1 MLFHDH
7 RAKTERVNY
16 NNNNNNNKKIAKL
29 LVYLSDDFLMKPV
42 KPTYDMYRSNIK
54 TV

>member
-1 MLFHDH
+1 MIIVQKL
-7 RAKTERVNY
+7 KELITTTTTTTT
-16 NNNNNNNKKIAKL
+16 KKIAKL

>member
-1 MLFHDH
+1 MIIVQKL
-7 RAKTERVNY
+7 KELITTTTKKKKKK
-16 NNNNNNNKKIAKL
+16 KKIAKL